1 MRLFDEGPLTIDT
14 TLDLSTLLTREPL
27 YRSDGVLD
35 YLGHGCTYSATFG
48 DQWNRFREVQIDSL
62 SGSTE
67 SRDRFFAET
76 GWNEK
81 DLRGKLLLDVGCG
94 AGRFTEIALSC
105 GARVVALDM
114 STAAW
119 ACRRTISRFQ
129 ETNYL
134 VLRAD
139 LFDLPLKRQAFD
151 GVYALGVLQH
161 TPDPL
166 QAVQTIARYVAPG
179 GRLATWI
186 YERRTSVV
194 RWLQPR
200 NWIRPAVATRLEPT
214 AKLRLA
220 RALTML
226 FFPFGWGLS
235 WGGRTGLRLSALL
248 PYAAR
253 HERGRGNLRRQYEYS
268 VMDTYDWYGPV
279 YDQPQSESDVIQA
292 MQIAG
297 LRRVRRLPARGMAIV
312 GEAL

>member
-1 MRLFDEGPLTIDT
+1 MTIGASI
-14 TLDLSTLLTREPL
+14 DLSSLLTREPID
-27 YRSDGVLD
+27 RADGVLD
-35 YLGHGCTYSATFG
+35 YLGDGSTYSATFG
-48 DQWNRFREVQIDSL
+48 DQWNRYRAVQIDSM

-76 GWNEK
+76 GWNER

-94 AGRFTEIALSC
+94 AGRFAEIALNC
-105 GARVVALDM
+105 GARVVAVDM
-114 STAAW
+114 SAAAW
-119 ACRRTISRFQ
+119 ACRRTVARFH
-129 ETNYL
+129 ETDYL

-139 LFDLPLKRQAFD
+139 LFDLPLQLQAFD

-186 YERRTSVV
+186 YERRTSFVS
-194 RWLQPR
+194 RFQPR
-200 NWIRPAVATRLEPT
+200 TWVRTMVATRLEPP

-220 RALTML
+220 RTLTLL
-226 FFPFGWGLS
+226 FFVFGWGLS
-235 WGGRTGLRLSALL
+235 WGGRTGLRLSAFL

-253 HERGRGNLRRQYEYS
+253 HERGRGSLRRQYDYS

-279 YDQPQSESDVIQA
+279 YDQPQRESDVIQA
-292 MQIAG
+292 LEMAG
-297 LRRVRRLPARGMAIV
+297 LVHVRRLAAQGMAIV